1 MLKTIALITIALLIS
16 GPLSAQPEPP
26 DIPARLLVNDKQIS
40 LIYHGDVIFKGE
52 VRSEQPFR
60 YTETGSVPGKP
71 VNQVVM
77 FQGKNITIE
86 GEISG
91 SEEAFPCEAD
101 RNPFNSYDLVRHS
114 VGVSHSLLN
123 RAVYDRRSDWALS
136 VDRQN
141 AQTRII
147 PAGNNKFRIEIRGT
161 DICLRFRPRFYQRH
175 RGLAYFRPWEY
186 QVPEKPVVG
195 WCSWFAF
202 WNRVTEEDI
211 RRTADVLSE
220 KLVPYGLE
228 YLQIDDG
235 YQQNPVGWP
244 DTWLVSNSKFPGGMK
259 NLAAY
264 IGERDLIPGIWTH
277 TGFIDEK
284 EAKAHS
290 HLFVLNKEGV
300 PDSGKWVGYSLD
312 GSNPKAIDR
321 IIRPTYKGFRQM
333 GWKYF
338 KVDALRHLRYDGY
351 NSNPDFFGK
360 KGVSRSEAFRNV
372 VKAVREEIGPD
383 NYLMTCWG
391 AMPDLI
397 GLADACRIGTD
408 GYGLGGL
415 SQYNSFNQIVWLNDP
430 DHIEAFGKFAY
441 RDCMATS
448 LTGSLYMITDKPE
461 NYKTGNI
468 DPVIR
473 TIPVLHTLPGQ
484 LYDVDPSRTLYLDQA
499 DTETTGGGE
508 RIFDAGRD
516 SFNDLFLLE
525 ISKPFENWMV
535 LGRTGDRVKDIEFS
549 RLGLDPAK
557 KYLVFDFWHKKYVGS
572 FYGGFIPGSMD
583 PVYKCQL
590 FCIRNEEMHPQL
602 AATNRHISCGALEL
616 RNISWQNNRLSGES
630 ELVANDEYIIYIT
643 EPEGFGFSG
652 VECTGATVLSSPKK
666 NNLREIHLKSP
677 QKTIIQ
683 WTISYKN
690 PA

>member
-1 MLKTIALITIALLIS
+1 MLKTIALLPIILMVF
-16 GPLSAQPEPP
+16 GQLSAQPEPP
-26 DIPARLLVNDKQIS
+26 DIPAKILVNDNQIS
-40 LIYHGDVIFKGE
+40 CIYNGEVIFKGKI
-52 VRSEQPFR
+52 RSEQPFR
-60 YTETGSVPGKP
+60 YAETLSVPGKP

-77 FQGKNITIE
+77 FQGKNIIIE

-114 VGVSHSLLN
+114 VGLSHSLLN
-123 RAVYDRRSDWALS
+123 RAVYDRKSDWVLS
-136 VDRQN
+136 VDKQN
-141 AQTRII
+141 AQTRVI
-147 PAGNNKFRIEIRGT
+147 PVGNNKFRIEIKGT
-161 DICLRFRPRFYQRH
+161 DICLRFRPRFYQKH
-175 RGLAYFRPWEY
+175 RELAYFKPWEY

-211 RRTADVLSE
+211 YRTADVLSE

-235 YQQNPVGWP
+235 YQRNPVGFP

-264 IGERDLIPGIWTH
+264 IQERDLIPGIWTH

-284 EAKAHS
+284 EAKTNR
-290 HLFVLNKEGV
+290 HLFVLNKNGD
-300 PDSGKWVGYSLD
+300 PDTGKWVGYSLD
-312 GSNPKAIDR
+312 GSNPKAIDK

-351 NSNPDFFGK
+351 NSNPDFFNK

-383 NYLMTCWG
+383 NYLMACWG

-415 SQYNSFNQIVWLNDP
+415 SQYNSFNNIVWLNDP
-430 DHIEAFGKFAY
+430 DHIEAFGNFAY

-461 NYKTGNI
+461 NYKSGNI
-468 DPVIR
+468 EPVIR

-484 LYDVDPSRTLYLDQA
+484 LYDVDPTRTMYLDQV

-525 ISKPFENWMV
+525 ISKPYENWMV
-535 LGRTGDRVKDIEFS
+535 LGRTGDRVQDIEFG
-549 RLGLDPAK
+549 RLGLDPGK

-572 FYGGFIPGSMD
+572 FYEGFTPGNID
-583 PVYKCQL
+583 PAHKCQL
-590 FCIRNEEMHPQL
+590 FCIRREEMHPQL
-602 AATNRHISCGALEL
+602 VATNRHISCGALEINNL
-616 RNISWQNNRLSGES
+616 SWRNNRLSGES
-630 ELVANDEYIIYIT
+630 ELVANDEYVIYIT
-643 EPEGFGFSG
+643 EPEGFNFSG
-652 VECTGATVLSSPKK
+652 VTCEGATVLSSLPK

-677 QKTIIQ
+677 QKTNVQWIIN
-683 WTISYKN
+683 Y
-690 PA
+690 